1 MQNRIIHGFA
11 GSMVLL
17 SIVLS
22 QYVNS
27 AWIYL
32 AVFVGLNLLQ
42 NAFTKWCLLEI
53 ILTKLKVAK

>member
-1 MQNRIIHGFA
+1 MQNRIVRGFA
-11 GSMVLL
+11 GSMILISILL
-17 SIVLS
+17 SH
-22 QYVNS
+22 YVNS
-27 AWIYL
+27 AWIFL